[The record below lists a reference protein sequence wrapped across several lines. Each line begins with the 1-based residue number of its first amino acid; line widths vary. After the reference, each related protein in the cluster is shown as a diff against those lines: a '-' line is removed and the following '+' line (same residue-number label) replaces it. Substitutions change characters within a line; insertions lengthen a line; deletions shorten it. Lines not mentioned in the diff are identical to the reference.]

1 MMSFNSMFSLAGKNA
16 VVVGG
21 AGGIGQAIAQ
31 AYAEAGAL
39 VMIAGRN
46 VESLERAKQKIGRA
60 SGAQVLC
67 HGVDAADEESVQTLV
82 EQAIAQ
88 MGRVDILV
96 CAQGLNK
103 KFPAQE
109 FPMDV
114 FSQMLQVNV
123 FGVMCCCK
131 HFGSHMMK
139 NGYGKIVLVS
149 SVRGK
154 VATKGAGNA
163 AYCSTK
169 GAVDMMTR
177 QLASEYGPHGIT
189 VNALGPT
196 VTETPMMKSVIEARG
211 GDVYR
216 KALADDLP
224 MRRMAVPED
233 CAGTAVFLAAP
244 ASDFLTGNIL
254 YPDGGLTCVR

>member
-1 MMSFNSMFSLAGKNA
+1 MDMFSLKNKNA

-31 AYAEAGAL
+31 AYAEAGAQ
-39 VMIAGRN
+39 VMIASRS
-46 VESLERAKQKIGRA
+46 EQSLLRAAEEIKTACGLD
-60 SGAQVLC
+60 VLF
-67 HGVDAADEESVQTLV
+67 HTVDGADEQSVIALRDYAV
-82 EQAIAQ
+82 ET

-103 KFPAQE
+103 KFPAQD

-114 FSQMLQVNV
+114 FQLMLQTNV
-123 FGVMCCCK
+123 YGLMCCCK
-131 HFGSHMMK
+131 HFGTHMIE
-139 NGYGKIVLVS
+139 NHYGKIVLVS

-177 QLASEYGPHGIT
+177 QLASEFGPHGIT

-196 VTETPMMKSVIEARG
+196 VTETPMMKTVIEQRG
-211 GDVYR
+211 GDAYR
-216 KALADDLP
+216 KSLADDLP
-224 MRRMAVPED
+224 MRRMALPED

-254 YPDGGLTCVR
+254 YPDGGLTCTR